1 MTPSFTELHNYLVP
15 AGGACH
21 GVTFQGLFSSTA
33 LLVDWRQF
41 SIDNFPFQPQGAF
54 IDNSQGTSPII
65 ITILPLN
72 YSVSMPAG
80 ISGQVQF
87 PAPNGQTCTITGNGQ
102 ATIVFADFPVMPEKG
117 STAISGTVT
126 TNAQLQVY
134 TGTAWDNA
142 DEGDSNTDAQAAL
155 QLGQLS
161 VVSRLQGFNGTTYDR
176 LRTLVDNSDAMGTT
190 TTGLL
195 GVVSKGVLWNG
206 STWARQLGAVDNAD
220 AQATSAT
227 ANKTVTLSRGAVFNG
242 ATFDRQRTTNIFKSA
257 TATAAGNTAIW
268 TPAAGKK
275 FRLMRVTMKLTN
287 SATLATA
294 GNLLAQLFDGAAGVI
309 GIANNW
315 FVGASGN
322 TQHQSYNFDLGNG
335 YLSSA
340 ANNVLNVNLSAALTA
355 GLLSITVAGTEE

>member
-1 MTPSFTELHNYLVP
+1 MTPSVTELHNYLVP
-15 AGGACH
+15 AGGTCH

-41 SIDNFPFQPQGAF
+41 TIDNFPFQPQGAF
-54 IDNSQGTSPII
+54 IDNSQGTSQIV

-72 YSVSMPAG
+72 YSVAMPAG

-134 TGTAWDNA
+134 TGTVWNNA
-142 DEGDSNTDAQAAL
+142 DEGDSSTDAQAAL
-155 QLGQLS
+155 QSGQLS
-161 VVSRLQGFNGTTYDR
+161 VVARLQGFNGTTYDR
-176 LRTLVDNSDAMGTT
+176 LHTLSDTSDIIGT

-195 GVVSKGVLWNG
+195 GVLNKGLLWNG
-206 STWARQLGAVDNAD
+206 STWARQLGGLDNAD

-268 TPAAGKK
+268 TPTAGKK

-322 TQHQSYNFDLGNG
+322 AQHQSYNFDLGNG

-340 ANNVLNVNLSAALTA
+340 ANNVLNANLSAALTA